1 MHGAPYLGGHAPLG
15 EVKTPTLVVIGDQ
28 DIIGS
33 NHVPQ
38 AEVLATRI
46 PGAAYK
52 VLKGQSH
59 GFFWQVPDET
69 NAWILDWVQG
79 HQ

>member
-1 MHGAPYLGGHAPLG
+1 M
-15 EVKTPTLVVIGDQ
+15 LVVVSRGDQ

-38 AEVLATRI
+38 AEVLAARI

-52 VLKGQSH
+52 VLPGQSH

-69 NAWILDWVQG
+69 NAWILDWVLAHG
-79 HQ
+79 